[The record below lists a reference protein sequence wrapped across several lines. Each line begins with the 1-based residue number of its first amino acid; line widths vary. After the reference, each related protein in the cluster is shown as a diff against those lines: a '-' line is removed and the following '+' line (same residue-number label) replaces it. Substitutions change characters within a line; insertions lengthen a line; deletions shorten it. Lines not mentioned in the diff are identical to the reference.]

1 MREKLQE
8 DPDLFSFRGVEFV
21 QNSERSKQLNGRQ
34 QPCIIISASGMMEA
48 GRIRH
53 HLRHSLGNER
63 NTVLAVGF
71 CAPGTLG
78 AEILS
83 GAEVV
88 HIFGQ
93 PIRVKAEVAR
103 MEFFTA
109 PTPTAANWCASS
121 RARTPPGAAPLPG
134 AWRGACP
141 SMRWR
146 NGSVRRAFRNRGP
159 AQGRVSTCNY
169 PQEAS
174 GSRAG
179 TRGVHQLQEVKARP
193 KTGKRNG
200 PPASDTPGR
209 PVPTDRPLISRMR

>member
-1 MREKLQE
+1 DHTELFRKEVREKLQE

-93 PIRVKAEVAR
+93 PIRVKAEVVR
-103 MEFFTA
+103 MEFYSAHADRGELVRFLKSQDPA
-109 PTPTAANWCASS
+109 QVQ
-121 RARTPPGAAPLPG
+121 RLFLVHGAEHALH
-134 AWRGACP
+134 ALAER
-141 SMRWR
+141 
-146 NGSVRRAFRNRGP
+146 FRQEGFPEINIP
-159 AQGRVSTCNY
+159 AQG
-169 PQEAS
+169 Q
-174 GSRAG
+174 GFD
-179 TRGVHQLQEVKARP
+179 L
-193 KTGKRNG
+193 
-200 PPASDTPGR
+200 
-209 PVPTDRPLISRMR
+209 